1 MFAPDNTRLEVLLF
15 SITPVTF
22 EPITALMV
30 VAPAPLPALVIVPA
44 LFRLVV
50 VALIAPVPL
59 ALNVILPVPVTP
71 PDSVKVLVPLLVRV
85 VPLLLTLSA
94 PLIVNADVLLLS
106 ITPVTF
112 EPIAALIVVVPV
124 PLPVFVMV
132 PVLFRLVELKVIV
145 PVVPLLIT
153 RLLVPVTPPVKV
165 VEIAVPVVPTV
176 KAYVSLLASTIA
188 FAKLRPVVPTNKL
201 AVAVPLLTPKVT
213 LPVPKAFAEL
223 NTVNVPVAIVVPPA

>member
-15 SITPVTF
+15 
-22 EPITALMV
+22 
-30 VAPAPLPALVIVPA
+30 
-44 LFRLVV
+44 
-50 VALIAPVPL
+50 
-59 ALNVILPVPVTP
+59 
-71 PDSVKVLVPLLVRV
+71 
-85 VPLLLTLSA
+85 
-94 PLIVNADVLLLS
+94 S

-145 PVVPLLIT
+145 PLVPPSLIT

-176 KAYVSLLASTIA
+176 KAYVSLLANTIA

-223 NTVNVPVAIVVPPA
+223 STVNVPVTTVVPPV

>member
-22 EPITALMV
+22 EPITVLMV
-30 VAPAPLPALVIVPA
+30 VAPVPLPLFVMMPA
-44 LFRLVV
+44 LF
-50 VALIAPVPL
+50 
-59 ALNVILPVPVTP
+59 
-71 PDSVKVLVPLLVRV
+71 K
-85 VPLLLTLSA
+85 
-94 PLIVNADVLLLS
+94 
-106 ITPVTF
+106 
-112 EPIAALIVVVPV
+112 
-124 PLPVFVMV
+124 
-132 PVLFRLVELKVIV
+132 LVELKVIV

-201 AVAVPLLTPKVT
+201 AAAVPLLTPKVT

-223 NTVNVPVAIVVPPA
+223 NTVNVPVAIVVPPV